1 MFGVRILLFL
11 VAFLMVIVEFFVGA
25 VLDEPAQ
32 VFLSIFFGGVVI
44 TLLLGISI
52 FLLAPLED
60 QKAAGG
66 AGGSIGRWGVLI
78 IASMAISAVSFFVP
92 TYFLP
97 MFTGMELC
105 RP

>member
-25 VLDEPAQ
+25 VLTSPEQ
-32 VFLSIFFGGVVI
+32 MVLSIFFGGVVI

-52 FLLAPLED
+52 FLLAPIED
-60 QKAAGG
+60 QKATG
-66 AGGSIGRWGVLI
+66 GGSVARWGVLI
-78 IASMAISAVSFFVP
+78 IAGMGISAISFFVP

-97 MFTGMELC
+97 MFTGMELY

>member
-25 VLDEPAQ
+25 VLAEPAQ

-52 FLLAPLED
+52 FLLAPIED
-60 QKAAGG
+60 QRATGG
-66 AGGSIGRWGVLI
+66 ASIGRWGVLI
-78 IASMAISAVSFFVP
+78 IASMSISAISFFVP
-92 TYFLP
+92 THFLP
-97 MFTGMELC
+97 MFTGMELY

>member
-25 VLDEPAQ
+25 VLTEPAQ
-32 VFLSIFFGGVVI
+32 IYLSIFFGGVVI

-52 FLLAPLED
+52 FLLAPMED
-60 QKAAGG
+60 QHATGAA
-66 AGGSIGRWGVLI
+66 SVGRWGVLI
-78 IASMAISAVSFFVP
+78 IASMSISAMSFFVP
-92 TYFLP
+92 TFFLP

>member
-25 VLDEPAQ
+25 VLNEPAQ
-32 VFLSIFFGGVVI
+32 IFLSIFFGGVVI

-52 FLLAPLED
+52 FLLGPLED
-60 QKAAGG
+60 QQSAGG
-66 AGGSIGRWGVLI
+66 ASSFGRWGTLI

-97 MFTGMELC
+97 MFTGMELY